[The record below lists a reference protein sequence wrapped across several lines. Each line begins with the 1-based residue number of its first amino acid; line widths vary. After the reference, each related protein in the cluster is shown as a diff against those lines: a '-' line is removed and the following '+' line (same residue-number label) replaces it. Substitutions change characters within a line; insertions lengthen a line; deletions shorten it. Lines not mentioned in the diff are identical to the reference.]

1 MRRNHMRR
9 YETIF
14 ILRPSAGEEE
24 INRIIGNT
32 TQIIIG
38 DQGSIIELNRWG
50 MKKLAYLIK
59 KESLGY
65 YVFCDFA
72 GTPEAVAEIERKFR
86 IEDLVLKY
94 MTVKTAGSIN
104 DEQIQQAIVAASEKA
119 TAAADD
125 GNVED
130 TDSEPIVEEEHE
142 EDTDE
147 E

>member
-1 MRRNHMRR
+1 MRR

-14 ILRPSAGEEE
+14 ILRPSVGEEE
-24 INRIIGNT
+24 ITRIIENT
-32 TQIIIG
+32 TQIILG

-86 IEDLVLKY
+86 IDDLVLKY
-94 MTVKTAGSIN
+94 MSIKTAGSIN
-104 DEQIQQAIVAASEKA
+104 EEGIRLAIAAVSEKA
-119 TAAADD
+119 TALADD
-125 GNVED
+125 GDADDAEVE
-130 TDSEPIVEEEHE
+130 PLAEEETE